1 VIYLGI
7 KKAMKD
13 STFVIEQLDEA
24 LEEREGQDRRKDNG
38 GLDPQS
44 GQDRRKGDRRELA
57 ESRH

>member
-1 VIYLGI
+1 
-7 KKAMKD
+7 MKD